1 MTSRSPVKHRTIQDP
16 TTKMKRI
23 QLLAGMLLAVVSLWA
38 QDDPVVMTINGVAVP
53 RSEFEYSFNKNNG
66 EGVVD
71 KKSVEEYVD
80 LFVNYKLKVAA
91 ALDAK
96 LDTLSS
102 FKQEYEMYRDQ
113 QVRPT
118 LVTDADVE
126 ADARRLYQR
135 LKDNIGPRGLVRP
148 AHILLKLSTQAT
160 PDEQQQVK
168 TRIDS
173 VYHALMAGASFEEMA
188 KKLSDDVAS
197 GENGGLLPWIAPN
210 QTFKEFE
217 DVAYSLEKGQM
228 SRPFLSP
235 VGYHVVLMKDRKQLE
250 PFDSL
255 KVDFVNTLERQGIRE
270 AIASS
275 RIKHMVNASDGQLTA
290 DEIMR
295 MRSDSLAAVDSDM
308 KYLFKEYHDGLLLY
322 EISSREVWDKATA
335 DEGALSRYFEAH
347 RKDYAWD
354 QPRFKGIAYH
364 VKDKKDVKAV
374 KNCVKKLPFNQ
385 WTEALRTTFNPD
397 SIIRIRV
404 EKGIFKAGDNATV
417 DRMIF
422 KVSNA
427 AKADEANKD
436 YPIDAVYGK
445 KLKKYPDDYTD
456 VRNQVVEDYQDQ
468 LEKEWV
474 ATLRQRYPV
483 TIDESVL
490 KTINQHP

>member
-1 MTSRSPVKHRTIQDP
+1 MFLDILFRKGIKGRVRWFLPFYLFTFLPLS
-16 TTKMKRI
+16 
-23 QLLAGMLLAVVSLWA
+23 A
-38 QDDPVVMTINGVAVP
+38 QQSDPVVMTVAGVDVP
-53 RSEFEYSFNKNNG
+53 RSEFEYSYNKNNG
-66 EGVVD
+66 QDVVD

-96 LDTLSS
+96 LDTMTS
-102 FKQEYEMYRDQ
+102 FKEEYAMYRDQ

-126 ADARRLYQR
+126 ADAQRLYQR
-135 LKDNIGPRGLVRP
+135 IKENIGERGLIRP

-160 PDEQQQVK
+160 PEEQQQVK
-168 TRIDS
+168 NRIDS
-173 VYHALMAGASFEEMA
+173 VYQALTAGAKFEELA
-188 KKLSDDVAS
+188 KKLSEDVAS
-197 GENGGLLPWIAPN
+197 GEDGGLLPWIGPN

-217 DVAYSLEKGQM
+217 DMAYSLQKGQM

-235 VGYHVVLMKDRKQLE
+235 VGYHIILMKDRKQLE
-250 PFDSL
+250 PYDSL
-255 KVDFVNTLERQGIRE
+255 RADFVTALERQGIRE

-275 RIKHMVNASDGQLTA
+275 RIKHMVSASDGQLTSEA
-290 DEIMR
+290 IMQA
-295 MRSDSLAAVDSDM
+295 RSDSLAAVDSDM

-335 DEGALSRYFEAH
+335 DEAALQRYFETH
-347 RKDYAWD
+347 KKDYVWD
-354 QPRFKGIAYH
+354 QPRYKGIAYH

-374 KNCVKKLPFNQ
+374 KNCVKNLPFYQ
-385 WTEALRTTFNPD
+385 WAAALRSTLNPD
-397 SIIRIRV
+397 SSIRIRV
-404 EKGIFKAGDNATV
+404 EKVIFKAGDNATV
-417 DRMIF
+417 DRMVF
-422 KVSNA
+422 KSSMPVVSN
-427 AKADEANKD
+427 DTNKD

-456 VRNQVVEDYQDQ
+456 VRNQVVEDYQDM

-474 ATLRQRYPV
+474 ASLRQRYPV
-483 TIDESVL
+483 IINESVL

>member
-1 MTSRSPVKHRTIQDP
+1 MFLDNLFRKGIKGKVRWFLPFYLFTFLPLS
-16 TTKMKRI
+16 
-23 QLLAGMLLAVVSLWA
+23 A
-38 QDDPVVMTINGVAVP
+38 QQTDPVVLTINGVDVP

-66 EGVVD
+66 DGVVD

-102 FKQEYEMYRDQ
+102 FKQEYAMYRDQ

-126 ADARRLYQR
+126 ADAQRLYQR
-135 LKDNIGPRGLVRP
+135 IKENIGSKGLVRP

-160 PDEQQQVK
+160 PEEQQRVK
-168 TRIDS
+168 NRIDS
-173 VYHALMAGASFEEMA
+173 VYLALTAGASFEELA

-197 GENGGLLPWIAPN
+197 AEEGGLLPWIGPN

-217 DVAYSLEKGQM
+217 DEAYALQKGQM

-235 VGYHVVLMKDRKQLE
+235 VGYHIVKMTDRKQLE

-255 KVDFVNTLERQGIRE
+255 KADIMNAMERQGIRE

-275 RIKHMVNASDGQLTA
+275 RINYMVKDSDGQLTSE
-290 DEIMR
+290 EIMSA
-295 MRSDSLAAVDSDM
+295 RSDSLAAVDNDM

-335 DEGALSRYFEAH
+335 DEDALRRYFEAH
-347 RKDYAWD
+347 KKDYVWD
-354 QPRFKGIAYH
+354 EPRFKGIAYR

-374 KNCVKKLPFNQ
+374 KKCVKNLPFDQ
-385 WTEALRTTFNPD
+385 WTEALRSTFNPD

-404 EKGIFKAGDNATV
+404 EKGIFKAGDNSTV
-417 DRMIF
+417 DRLVF
-422 KVSNA
+422 KTSSSSNSSSFRDSSLVS
-427 AKADEANKD
+427 E
-436 YPIDAVYGK
+436 YPFDAVYGK
-445 KLKKYPDDYTD
+445 KQKKYPDDYTD
-456 VRNQVVEDYQDQ
+456 VRNQVVEDYQDM
-468 LEKEWV
+468 LEKQWV

-483 TIDESVL
+483 SIDESVL